1 MSSIFHMDA
10 ANRDDGIQSH
20 LFFGAVYPLFIA
32 AEGAS
37 RVFARM
43 AASEEGPAKRQRP
56 LFAQA
61 RANASIATSYALMA
75 RSMLQS
81 SERRRRPERLS

>member
-1 MSSIFHMDA
+1 MSSIFHADA
-10 ANRDDGIQSH
+10 ASRHDGIQSH
-20 LFFGAVYPLFIA
+20 LFFGVIYPLFLA

-43 AASEEGPAKRQRP
+43 TAPEEGAKKRHRP

-75 RSMLQS
+75 RTMLQS
-81 SERRRRPERLS
+81 SRRRNRRERLS

>member
-10 ANRDDGIQSH
+10 ANRDDGLQSH

-43 AASEEGPAKRQRP
+43 TAPEEGVEKRRRP

-75 RSMLQS
+75 RTMLQS
-81 SERRRRPERLS
+81 SRRKNQRERLS